1 MLGDSIEPEPGMSDR
16 DASQTEQPSVAVSQ
30 TRAPAQAKE
39 TLPPGPRYPKLLT
52 VYLTA
57 YRTQAFLDTANKR
70 YGDLF
75 TVRLIYG
82 KTLVFVADPA
92 LIEDVFTAGEDV
104 LTADKG
110 ATPILGVHSIV
121 GLDAEEHRAA
131 RRLLQPAFHGDQIQ
145 RYHDRMELACAEESA
160 TWPVG
165 EPLELLPRFEAI
177 TRNVV
182 TSALFGDARSSSLD
196 MLATRF
202 DELMEF
208 RSKPAGALALLL
220 MPPSA
225 TPPKAFQRKKGAYD
239 DAVFEA
245 IDEVRRDPHLDG
257 RDDIV
262 AMLLA
267 ARHDDGS
274 TLSDDEIR
282 DHVTTLLIMGHVST
296 ATTMAWTFERLV
308 RHPEALERVRAEAQT
323 DNEEYLDAVLTETL
337 RVRPAVALIVREVS
351 KPFQVREYEMQPGTL
366 MACNAYAL
374 HRREDLY
381 PEPERFRPERFLGQ
395 QPVPWTWI
403 SFGGGA
409 HHCIGRSFAIMEM
422 KTVIRMLMRQFRF
435 RTTDQ
440 PGEKAKRK
448 AINFMP
454 GDGARVVID
463 ERVSTT
469 A

>member
-1 MLGDSIEPEPGMSDR
+1 VAD
-16 DASQTEQPSVAVSQ
+16 DASQTEQGRAVASQ
-30 TRAPAQAKE
+30 DGAAEQVRSR
-39 TLPPGPRYPKLLT
+39 LPPGPRYPKLLT

-57 YRTQAFLDTANKR
+57 YRTKAFLDTAYKR
-70 YGDLF
+70 YGDVF

-92 LIEDVFTAGEDV
+92 LVEEVFTADEDV

-110 ATPILGVHSIV
+110 AAPILGVHSIV
-121 GLDAEEHRAA
+121 GLDADEHRAA

-145 RYHDRMELACAEESA
+145 RYHDRMERVCAEESA

-165 EPLELLPRFEAI
+165 QPFELLPRFEAI

-182 TSALFGDARSSSLD
+182 TSALFGVDGSPSLD
-196 MLATRF
+196 LLATRF

-220 MPPSA
+220 MPPGA
-225 TPPKAFQRKKGAYD
+225 TPPKAFLRKRGAYD
-239 DAVFEA
+239 DAVFKA
-245 IDEVRRDPHLDG
+245 IDEVRSDPNLDH

-262 AMLLA
+262 ALLLR

-274 TLSDDEIR
+274 PLADEEIR

-296 ATTMAWTFERLV
+296 ATTMAWMFERLV

-337 RVRPAVALIVREVS
+337 RVRPAVPLIVREVS
-351 KPFQVREYEMQPGTL
+351 KPFWVREYEIPPGTL
-366 MACNAYAL
+366 MAANAYGL
-374 HRREDLY
+374 QLREDLY
-381 PEPERFRPERFLGQ
+381 PEAHRFRPERFLGEA
-395 QPVPWTWI
+395 PAPYTWI
-403 SFGGGA
+403 SFGGGS
-409 HHCIGRSFAIMEM
+409 HHCIGRSFATMEM
-422 KTVIRMLMRQFRF
+422 KLVIRMLLQQFRF
-435 RTTDQ
+435 RTTDEA
-440 PGEKAKRK
+440 GEQARRK

-463 ERVSTT
+463 ERVSPT